1 VSLFLTGTDTG
12 VGKTYTA
19 AALLRLARASGLRC
33 AGYKPICCGDRE
45 DAELLLA
52 ASSDGLTID
61 EVNPLWLRTPAAPL
75 PAAIAESVAIEP
87 QQLLEGLH
95 ALQRRFDFV
104 VVEGVGGWLVPIKR
118 DYFVSDLAV
127 AMQLPAVV
135 VALNRLGCL
144 NHTLLTVR
152 SVIASGL
159 PCAGVAWNDASRHQD
174 AASMT
179 NRDVLSALLD
189 VPLLPGLTVEMREIP
204 REWRP
209 LVSADTN
216 AGVSS
221 V

>member
-1 VSLFLTGTDTG
+1 MSLFLTGTDTG

-19 AALLRLARASGLRC
+19 AALLRLARASGMRC
-33 AGYKPICCGDRE
+33 AGFKPICCGDRE

-52 ASSDGLTID
+52 ASSDGVTID

-75 PAAIAESVAIEP
+75 PAAIAENVDIDPER
-87 QQLLEGLH
+87 LLERLRE
-95 ALQRRFDFV
+95 LQQRFDFV

-127 AMQLPAVV
+127 AMQLPVVV

-152 SVIASGL
+152 SVVAARL
-159 PCAGVAWNDASRHQD
+159 PCAGVAWNDSRAHEDVAST
-174 AASMT
+174 T
-179 NRDVLSALLD
+179 NRGVLEALLD
-189 VPLLPGLTVEMREIP
+189 VPLLPALAPGMAELP
-204 REWRP
+204 SEWRQI
-209 LVSADTN
+209 VSAPGL
-216 AGVSS
+216 AKVSS